1 MLRAS
6 CARGAPGADAG
17 VAGHYLDLS
26 ARCMELLSTKLL
38 LEAQVS
44 HSVAGRHAYVIVDKL
59 SGQEPNGDLAT
70 L

>member
-1 MLRAS
+1 MLAS
-6 CARGAPGADAG
+6 QGL
-17 VAGHYLDLS
+17 YLDLS

-38 LEAQVS
+38 LEAQVSHQVS